1 MAELKNYDYA
11 ENLEQQSDLQ
21 QSNEHQDTRLEQVT
35 LAAQNEVNRH
45 SVDGGLNEFFDD
57 VDARTSN
64 SVNKLQRE
72 TRNRVLSLIDS
83 SATSYV
89 NRLQKS
95 SSAKLEQLAWQNY
108 QGDIMARIKN
118 VNANTASSIGVA
130 EGYEIILAETQ
141 QKTESEWARQKEA
154 NVETMKNF
162 NRWDNWLKGGRYKKF
177 EIAADEEITKLFT
190 ELNENVARIK
200 STAESRNKAMETRVQ
215 GIWDATIDP
224 TQKAALWKEVETVT
238 EAAKN
243 NNFAAVKAP
252 LFLGSS
258 PSEQNRVDFVEALAR
273 LEFTKKTLGLK
284 QESDQKSRE
293 QEDLLE
299 SGQKQQELID
309 LKSNF
314 NFASLKTMPE
324 FAPLLREEKIESA
337 ASVKDI
343 VAAITADLNKN
354 NQTEALEKLF
364 KDKAKRSDLLTDTAK
379 LVIITKKLNL
389 AADSA
394 GWRSMLSANTV
405 QMLLDWIEYQDQ
417 QTRSRVYQPEEDV
430 KATQTAMDRLRG
442 SDGKGGY
449 VKNLTDILDTS
460 KNLNSTKSRD
470 LGSIEKQYEEAFM
483 LSKNLSLDLSHFE
496 EDKNKYPVG
505 DQETIRKIYTDLL
518 KATQNLRA
526 ALGQWVETQSSH
538 KAWNKKVTNAKAY
551 CDRVDSKTESLI
563 GTTEGDK
570 SKESGRS
577 IEAREQRR
585 HAETRYQSILDEE
598 PTHQLLPNID
608 ELRDQIHTWQNTKY
622 NLTEKAEAFGKDNDL
637 DARIKDLMHDEFKK
651 ELEAKFIEKMAQV
664 DQYEVLKQLP
674 VGTNVSVTSQMV
686 GATSNIDFPRNL
698 SGKPKPYTLKR
709 VAESEVVLEDGQGN
723 LLRIFGAFAANGEV
737 FKNALLKTKNTDG
750 TYHNGTRAIAYN
762 FKIS

>member
-200 STAESRNKAMETRVQ
+200 S
-215 GIWDATIDP
+215 
-224 TQKAALWKEVETVT
+224 
-238 EAAKN
+238 
-243 NNFAAVKAP
+243 
-252 LFLGSS
+252 
-258 PSEQNRVDFVEALAR
+258 RVDFVEALAR

-430 KATQTAMDRLRG
+430 KATQTAMD
-442 SDGKGGY
+442 
-449 VKNLTDILDTS
+449 
-460 KNLNSTKSRD
+460 
-470 LGSIEKQYEEAFM
+470 
-483 LSKNLSLDLSHFE
+483 
-496 EDKNKYPVG
+496 
-505 DQETIRKIYTDLL
+505 
-518 KATQNLRA
+518 LRA